1 MTEVRLRFGK
11 GARARFDVVDE
22 RPASILRAMARDLT
36 KADVDPERAKRMLE
50 DAAKASDGELRA
62 IRALVAELT
71 SGIAKPKAR
80 LRRHVPRARRGLGFG
95 RTQQA
100 LAGPCEVE
108 AQRGPGLLTERVTSR
123 A

>member
-22 RPASILRAMARDLT
+22 RRASIWRAMARDLT

-80 LRRHVPRARRGLGFG
+80 LRLGVTF
-95 RTQQA
+95 RA
-100 LAGPCEVE
+100 LAEDWVSGELNKRWPDHVKLKRSADLGC
-108 AQRGPGLLTERVTSR
+108 
-123 A
+123 